1 MREDEK
7 CRWAMVHISVFKLLG
22 SFAWRK
28 LGAAQLEVFL
38 MGIEARVTWLMAVGS
53 MWRWTD
59 GCST

>member
-1 MREDEK
+1 MKSADGL
-7 CRWAMVHISVFKLLG
+7 WFISVSLG
-22 SFAWRK
+22 SFARRK
-28 LGAAQLEVFL
+28 PGAAQLEVFL